1 MKNLA
6 ESRKG
11 KGGKTPRRSVPRR
24 KSGGRPAAAR
34 GKRQK
39 QSAQSAGRR
48 KAPARSAPAAAY
60 LANAIDDLDLPAAF
74 PEEALAQAGAFPEV
88 DPEKALARGRRR
100 DLRSR
105 IHVTIDGE
113 DARDFD
119 DAVSAGKQGEGY
131 RVWVSIADVA
141 RYVTARSSLDREAL
155 LRGTSVYLPG
165 RVLPMLP
172 ERLSN
177 GLCSLVPGE
186 PRLTVTCEM
195 VVDGDGGRG
204 SIEIYPSLIQSAARL
219 TYTQVQAQIDGAP
232 DAVPEAAAAVVR
244 DCIEASRLLRR
255 RRLEKGSLDLE
266 IPEPEVLF
274 DKGGGPADVVARNP
288 LPAHRVIEDLMVA
301 ANESVAEHLLDR
313 GLEGVYRV
321 HPPPPREKW
330 QLMAA
335 WAKRFGHPVRTGK
348 ENTPKAVAGLL
359 ARLKQ
364 SRQSESGQMLLL
376 RSLSQAFYS
385 AEVDLH
391 FGLASEAYAHFTSP
405 IRRYPDL
412 LVHRALW
419 NHWLKKPEL
428 RRLEAAAESSSET
441 ERRAIEAEREIVQVA
456 ACLVARRRLG
466 EVMPARVTGV
476 HAAGLFVRP
485 EELFAEGLV
494 PVRTLGE
501 RSGDYFEVW
510 EEAHALVG
518 RRTRVAY
525 TLGDRLTVRLVEVDL
540 EERRINFEAAAP
552 EPQSRGKP
560 AAAGKG
566 AGRRKTAR
574 TKGAGK
580 GRGRSDRPGR
590 GKKR

>member
-1 MKNLA
+1 M
-6 ESRKG
+6 
-11 KGGKTPRRSVPRR
+11 
-24 KSGGRPAAAR
+24 
-34 GKRQK
+34 
-39 QSAQSAGRR
+39 
-48 KAPARSAPAAAY
+48 
-60 LANAIDDLDLPAAF
+60 
-74 PEEALAQAGAFPEV
+74 
-88 DPEKALARGRRR
+88 
-100 DLRSR
+100 
-105 IHVTIDGE
+105 
-113 DARDFD
+113 
-119 DAVSAGKQGEGY
+119 
-131 RVWVSIADVA
+131 
-141 RYVTARSSLDREAL
+141 
-155 LRGTSVYLPG
+155 
-165 RVLPMLP
+165 
-172 ERLSN
+172 
-177 GLCSLVPGE
+177 
-186 PRLTVTCEM
+186 
-195 VVDGDGGRG
+195 
-204 SIEIYPSLIQSAARL
+204 
-219 TYTQVQAQIDGAP
+219 QAQIDGAP
-232 DAVPEAAAAVVR
+232 DAVPEAVAAVVQ
-244 DCIEASRLLRR
+244 DCIEVSRLLRR

-274 DKGGGPADVVARNP
+274 DKGGDPVNVVARNP

-348 ENTPKAVAGLL
+348 ENSPKAVAGLL

-385 AEVDLH
+385 DRVDLH

-419 NHWLKKPEL
+419 NHWLKKPNL
-428 RRLEAAAESSSET
+428 RRLEAAAESSSEA

-466 EVMPARVTGV
+466 DVMPARVTGV

-510 EEAHALVG
+510 EEAQALVG

-525 TLGDRLTVRLVEVDL
+525 GLGDRLTVRLVEVDL

-552 EPQSRGKP
+552 EAAGRGKS

-566 AGRRKTAR
+566 SRGKAAR

-590 GKKR
+590 GRKR

>member
-1 MKNLA
+1 M
-6 ESRKG
+6 
-11 KGGKTPRRSVPRR
+11 PRR

-34 GKRQK
+34 GKRKK
-39 QSAQSAGRR
+39 QSAQSAGGR
-48 KAPARSAPAAAY
+48 KAPAGSASAAAY
-60 LANAIDDLDLPAAF
+60 LAKAIDDLDLPGDF

-88 DPEKALARGRRR
+88 DPQKALARGRRR

-141 RYVTARSSLDREAL
+141 CYVKARSPLDREAL

-177 GLCSLVPGE
+177 GLCSLLPGE

-195 VVDGDGGRG
+195 VVDGDGRRG

-219 TYTQVQAQIDGAP
+219 TYTQVQAQIDGAA
-232 DAVPEAAAAVVR
+232 DAVPEAVTAVVR

-274 DKGGGPADVVARNP
+274 DKGGNPVDVVARNP

-348 ENTPKAVAGLL
+348 ENSPKAVAGLL
-359 ARLKQ
+359 ARLKE

-385 AEVDLH
+385 AGVDIH

-419 NHWLKKPEL
+419 NHWLKKPGL
-428 RRLEAAAESSSET
+428 RRLEAAAESSSEA

-501 RSGDYFEVW
+501 RSGDFFEVW

-518 RRTRVAY
+518 RRTRAVY

-540 EERRINFEAAAP
+540 EERRVNFEAAAP
-552 EPQSRGKP
+552 EPQSRGKS

-566 AGRRKTAR
+566 AGRRKAAR

>member
-1 MKNLA
+1 MA
-6 ESRKG
+6 GSRKG
-11 KGGKTPRRSVPRR
+11 RGGKTPRRTVPRR
-24 KSGGRPAAAR
+24 KNSGRPVGAP
-34 GKRQK
+34 GKREMR
-39 QSAQSAGRR
+39 STGRR
-48 KAPARSAPAAAY
+48 QASAKPASDAAY
-60 LANAIDDLDLPAAF
+60 LREAIDGLGLPGPF

-100 DLRSR
+100 DLRPR
-105 IHVTIDGE
+105 THVTIDGE

-119 DAVSAGKQGEGY
+119 DAVSAEKQGDGY

-141 RYVTARSSLDREAL
+141 WYVKARSPLDREAL

-177 GLCSLVPGE
+177 GLCSLLPGE
-186 PRLTVTCEM
+186 ARLTVTCEM

-204 SIEIYPSLIQSAARL
+204 SIEIYPSLIRSAARL
-219 TYTQVQAQIDGAP
+219 TYTQVQARIDGAP
-232 DAVPEAAAAVVR
+232 DALPEAVAGVVQ

-255 RRLEKGSLDLE
+255 RRFEKGSLDLE

-274 DKGGGPADVVARNP
+274 DKGGNPANVVARNP
-288 LPAHRVIEDLMVA
+288 LPAHQVIEDLMVA
-301 ANESVAEHLLDR
+301 ANESVAEHLLDL

-330 QLMAA
+330 QRMAA

-348 ENTPKAVAGLL
+348 ENSPKAVAGLL

-419 NHWLKKPEL
+419 NHWLKKPNL
-428 RRLEAAAESSSET
+428 RRLEAAAENSSEA
-441 ERRAIEAEREIVQVA
+441 ERRAIEAEREIVQAA
-456 ACLVARRRLG
+456 ACLVARRHLG
-466 EVMPARVTGV
+466 EEMPARVTGV

-485 EELFAEGLV
+485 EGLFAEGLV
-494 PVRTLGE
+494 PVRSLGE

-510 EEAHALVG
+510 EEALALVG
-518 RRTRVAY
+518 RRTRAAY
-525 TLGDRLTVRLVEVDL
+525 TLGDRLTVRLAEVDL
-540 EERRINFEAAAP
+540 ERRRINFELAAP
-552 EPQSRGKP
+552 EAASPGKS

-566 AGRRKTAR
+566 AGRRKAAR
-574 TKGAGK
+574 GQGAGK
-580 GRGRSDRPGR
+580 GRGRGDRPGR
-590 GKKR
+590 GRKR